1 MFARSAPPTQEE
13 EGKDV
18 FAPVADLMVGVI
30 FIFIILML
38 GLVINLQNEDVVS
51 RSEYALLEA
60 RNVEL
65 SQRLE
70 QEASLRAAAEG
81 RERLLAEAN
90 ARLEENNAQLVEA
103 MVRLSE
109 ANARL
114 TEFAR
119 FVRDSD
125 VMRVMGR
132 LARADLTR
140 SQLLEELRSRLAA
153 ESIEVTV
160 NTGLGT
166 LMLPSRRLF
175 GSGSADPTPAGRAT
189 ILQLGRVMSD
199 VLPCYS
205 YAPNQ
210 GAQRCSATD
219 EASRLSAVYIEGHT
233 DVEPFQAPGAR
244 FRDNW
249 DLSAGRAISAF
260 RIVGD
265 QFEDLRS
272 LRGKDGDPL
281 LGVSGYADT
290 RAADRTVA
298 DRRAPDVMDKDRRI
312 EVRVIM
318 ATNEELVDSVL
329 RELDVRL
336 RQIDDLTAR

>member
-1 MFARSAPPTQEE
+1 MFARSAPPAHDEE
-13 EGKDV
+13 SKDV
-18 FAPVADLMVGVI
+18 FAPVADLMVGVV

-38 GLVINLQNEDVVS
+38 GLVINLQKEDVVP
-51 RSEYALLEA
+51 RSEYAELERRIA
-60 RNVEL
+60 
-65 SQRLE
+65 
-70 QEASLRAAAEG
+70 QEERLRAAAEA
-81 RERLLAEAN
+81 RERALAEENRRLAENNARLTTAN
-90 ARLEENNAQLVEA
+90 ARLTEANAQLT
-103 MVRLSE
+103 E
-109 ANARL
+109 ANVRL

-125 VMRVMGR
+125 VMRVVGR

-175 GSGSADPTPAGRAT
+175 AQGSADPTPAGRAT
-189 ILQLGRVMSD
+189 ILQLGRVMAD

-205 YAPNQ
+205 YAPRA
-210 GAQRCSATD
+210 GAQRCPPTD

-265 QFEDLRS
+265 QFETLRS
-272 LRGKDGDPL
+272 LRSKEGDPL

-290 RAADRTVA
+290 RAADRTLP
-298 DRRAPDVMDKDRRI
+298 DRRSPDVMDKDRRI

-318 ATNEELVDSVL
+318 ATNEELMESVL
-329 RELDVRL
+329 RELDHRL
-336 RQIDDLTAR
+336 RRIDDLTAR

>member
-1 MFARSAPPTQEE
+1 MFARSAPPAQDE

-18 FAPVADLMVGVI
+18 FAPVADLMVGVV

-38 GLVINLQNEDVVS
+38 GLVMNLQNEDVVPK
-51 RSEYALLEA
+51 SEYTLLA
-60 RNVEL
+60 AWNAEL
-65 SQRLE
+65 SRRLE
-70 QEASLRAAAEG
+70 QETDLRAAAEA
-81 RERLLAEAN
+81 REKALA
-90 ARLEENNAQLVEA
+90 
-103 MVRLSE
+103 E

-132 LARADLTR
+132 LAKADLTR
-140 SQLLEELRSRLAA
+140 SQLLEKLRSRLAS
-153 ESIEVTV
+153 ENIEVTV
-160 NTGLGT
+160 NAGLGT

-175 GSGSADPTPAGRAT
+175 DRGSADPTPTGRAT
-189 ILQLGRVMSD
+189 ILQLGRVMAD

-205 YAPNQ
+205 HAPRLDR
-210 GAQRCSATD
+210 QRCPPTD

-260 RIVGD
+260 RMVGD
-265 QFEDLRS
+265 QFEGLRS
-272 LRGKDGDPL
+272 LRSKEGDPL

-290 RAADRTVA
+290 RAADRTA
-298 DRRAPDVMDKDRRI
+298 AERRTPDVMDKDRRI

-318 ATNEELVDSVL
+318 ATNEELVESVL
-329 RELDVRL
+329 QELDLRL
-336 RQIDDLTAR
+336 RHIDDLTAR

>member
-1 MFARSAPPTQEE
+1 MFARSAPSADEE

-18 FAPVADLMVGVI
+18 FAPVADLMVGVV

-38 GLVINLQNEDVVS
+38 GLVMNLQNEDVVP

-60 RNVEL
+60 RNAEL
-65 SQRLE
+65 SRLLE
-70 QEASLRAAAEG
+70 QETRLRMAAEA
-81 RERLLAEAN
+81 RERTLAAAN
-90 ARLEENNAQLVEA
+90 ARLEDSNARLVQ
-103 MVRLSE
+103 

-140 SQLLEELRSRLAA
+140 SQLLEELRSRLSA

-160 NTGLGT
+160 NAGLGT

-175 GSGSADPTPAGRAT
+175 AQGSADPTPAGRAT
-189 ILQLGRVMSD
+189 ILQLGRVMAD

-205 YAPNQ
+205 YTPRA
-210 GAQRCSATD
+210 GAQRCPPID

-260 RIVGD
+260 RIIGD
-265 QFEDLRS
+265 QFETLRS
-272 LRGKDGDPL
+272 LRSKEGDPL

-290 RAADRTVA
+290 RAADRAVT
-298 DRRAPDVMDKDRRI
+298 DRRSLDVMDKDRRI

-318 ATNEELVDSVL
+318 ATNEELVESVL
-329 RELDVRL
+329 RELDLRL
-336 RQIDDLTAR
+336 RRIDDLTAR